1 VDLRR
6 APGSPGRDERGGVW
20 GAISGPPTRLDSV
33 RAAVRR
39 FLEGSKA
46 FETLPSDHRAKF
58 AGDMVKVVDALAADG
73 LLGTASPQLAQA
85 LGDSVEDT
93 KARLARDPGAVGK
106 GFVAGAI
113 REGTQAFRQ
122 MVEAVDFPKFVGG
135 LIQNV
140 FQAIV
145 DASIQQ
151 MQAFGELLAAAAKSV
166 DEFASDHISDAQV
179 RDHIANRYPGAVQV
193 VSGEDGTARLAPGPR
208 ADQVN
213 VGSAFGVSG
222 VDLGDEESELTL
234 VNAAKLQMARQQQQQ
249 LSVMVLMG
257 INRIVVTDGHI
268 NAKVVFDMRASDEAT
283 RKARA
288 EMIDKQADSS
298 SISAGG
304 GWVGAIGGGVSGGA
318 SHDHQT
324 TVKSAVDDT
333 SESKAT
339 AKAQLSGDV
348 RIAFK
353 SETFPLERM
362 VDLMGRDLLAQ
373 KAAPRPI
380 AAPPSPVPAAAP
392 GAPR

>member
-1 VDLRR
+1 MARLS
-6 APGSPGRDERGGVW
+6 ASPDAGGVPHP
-20 GAISGPPTRLDSV
+20 ARLDAV

-39 FLEGSKA
+39 FLEGSRA
-46 FETLPSDHRAKF
+46 FDTLAPEHRAKF

-73 LLGTASPQLAQA
+73 LLEAASPPLAKA
-85 LGDSVEDT
+85 LGDAADDT
-93 KARLARDPGAVGK
+93 KTRLSKDAGAVGK

-113 REGTQAFRQ
+113 REGTKAFRD
-122 MVEAVDFPKFVGG
+122 MVDSVDFPKFVGG

-166 DEFASDHISDAQV
+166 DQFASDHITDAQA
-179 RDHIANRYPGAVQV
+179 RDHIANRYPGAVEIV
-193 VSGEDGTARLAPGPR
+193 AGEDGTARLGPGPR
-208 ADQVN
+208 GDQVN

-222 VDLGDEESELTL
+222 VDFSDEESERTL

-268 NAKVVFDMRASDEAT
+268 NAKVVFDMRASDEAK
-283 RKARA
+283 RHAKA
-288 EMIDKQADSS
+288 EMLDKQADSASAS
-298 SISAGG
+298 SGTGWATNLVGGYSAG
-304 GWVGAIGGGVSGGA
+304 AA
-318 SHDHQT
+318 HDHQT
-324 TVKSAVDDT
+324 TVSSAVDDT
-333 SESKAT
+333 IESKAA

-362 VDLMGRDLLAQ
+362 VDLMGRDLLTQ
-373 KAAPRPI
+373 KAAPSGIAGRPLPPVAPP
-380 AAPPSPVPAAAP
+380 AAPAA
-392 GAPR
+392 GATR

>member
-1 VDLRR
+1 MAQPSASIDAGTR
-6 APGSPGRDERGGVW
+6 AS
-20 GAISGPPTRLDSV
+20 RLDAV

-39 FLEGSKA
+39 FLEGSKP
-46 FETLPSDHRAKF
+46 FETLPPEHRAKF

-73 LLGTASPQLAQA
+73 LLGAASPQLAEA
-85 LGDSVEDT
+85 LGDAVEDT
-93 KARLARDPGAVGK
+93 KARLARDPGAVGR

-122 MVEAVDFPKFVGG
+122 MVDAVDFPKFVGG

-166 DEFASDHISDAQV
+166 DEFASDHISDAQA
-179 RDHIANRYPGAVQV
+179 RDHVANRYPGAVQV
-193 VSGEDGTARLAPGPR
+193 VVGEDGTARLAPGPR

-213 VGSAFGVSG
+213 VGSAFGISG
-222 VDLGDEESELTL
+222 VDLGDEDSEQTL

-283 RKARA
+283 RRARA
-288 EMIDKQADSS
+288 EMIDKESSAS
-298 SISAGG
+298 SISAGA
-304 GWVGAIGGGVSGGA
+304 GWIGAIGGGISGG
-318 SHDHQT
+318 SSREHQT

-333 SESKAT
+333 SESRAT

-373 KAAPRPI
+373 KAAPRPMV
-380 AAPPSPVPAAAP
+380 PPAAAAPAAP
-392 GAPR
+392 GGAR

>member
-1 VDLRR
+1 MAR
-6 APGSPGRDERGGVW
+6 PSGSPDADDARPS
-20 GAISGPPTRLDSV
+20 ARLDAV
-33 RAAVRR
+33 RGAVRR
-39 FLEGSKA
+39 FLEGSKPFQA
-46 FETLPSDHRAKF
+46 LAVEDRTRF

-73 LLGTASPQLAQA
+73 LLEEASPPLARA
-85 LGDSVEDT
+85 LGDAVDAT
-93 KARLARDPGAVGK
+93 KTRLSKDAGTIDQ
-106 GFVAGAI
+106 GFVAGAV
-113 REGTQAFRQ
+113 REGTRAFREL
-122 MVEAVDFPKFVGG
+122 VESVDFPKFVGG

-166 DEFASDHISDAQV
+166 DEFASDHISDAQA

-193 VSGEDGTARLAPGPR
+193 VAGEDGAPRLGPGPR

-222 VDLGDEESELTL
+222 VDLSDEDSEQTL

-268 NAKVVFDMRASDEAT
+268 NAKVVFDMRASDEAK
-283 RKARA
+283 RHAKA
-288 EMIDKQADSS
+288 EMMDKQRDTESASASTGWATNLVGGFSAD
-298 SISAGG
+298 
-304 GWVGAIGGGVSGGA
+304 A

-324 TVKSAVDDT
+324 TVSSAVDDT
-333 SESKAT
+333 SEAKAS

-362 VDLMGRDLLAQ
+362 VDLMGRDLLSQ
-373 KAAPRPI
+373 KAAPAGIAGRP
-380 AAPPSPVPAAAP
+380 APAAAP
-392 GAPR
+392 TPAPATGATR